1 MNLLTIDDIA
11 AMFRRKRRTVAEEW
25 VPRPDFPAPHFA
37 PTSRSRLWLAE
48 DVMRWARRETPQSA
62 PQSRGS
68 TPAPAGQGLDAR

>member
-62 PQSRGS
+62 PQSRGN
-68 TPAPAGQGLDAR
+68 TPEPAGQGLDAR